1 MSSWVFSSSR
11 CLCVCGPWVPG
22 STSNRL
28 SIALTASSSRDP
40 CLRWSGRISSQRQD
54 HSVCQFSELSGY
66 SEYSKSRS
74 KYGFTFLPIHSFF
87 CNMCTLFTHQLTF
100 SGIFLKNSVRLICV
114 KMESVAGHIRSTTG
128 QQFRFDQCC
137 GRLSWHWITLVE
149 STLFSDSYYYI
160 CTAPRFHSNTNQ
172 PSSIFQD
179 HAMLYSWDVFK
190 CCFSSGV

>member
-1 MSSWVFSSSR
+1 MLFSLKIALFLLENSIAMQIFITNSLICEAHWRVIIQSFSFQILSSMSSWVFSSSR

-74 KYGFTFLPIHSFF
+74 KYGFSKPTFFSHPLPFF
-87 CNMCTLFTHQLTF
+87 YKMCTLLTHHLTF
-100 SGIFLKNSVRLICV
+100 SGIF
-114 KMESVAGHIRSTTG
+114 
-128 QQFRFDQCC
+128 
-137 GRLSWHWITLVE
+137 
-149 STLFSDSYYYI
+149 
-160 CTAPRFHSNTNQ
+160 
-172 PSSIFQD
+172 
-179 HAMLYSWDVFK
+179 
-190 CCFSSGV
+190 